1 MKRSILL
8 LVSFFSYQLALAQ
21 EVTVDQ
27 SETDVPVD
35 YSVRTFNE
43 SDFQNYRW
51 LREFKNVI
59 VINKANTGTDK
70 QTLRLYVDGKM
81 KEFTRVSSGRENFEK
96 GCSPGQEPKKDH
108 CSLRSYWSTTP
119 NGYFDVQKLDK
130 NYYSNLW
137 QTWMPYSVFFDS
149 GIATHQAP
157 PGTEVKLGNR
167 ASGGCVR
174 LHPSMAPV
182 IFDYVERAGV
192 GLVPKV
198 LRNGDV
204 AKTAQGDVIRTQGYR
219 TLVIVQ
225 NVIR

>member
-1 MKRSILL
+1 MKLSILL
-8 LVSFFSYQLALAQ
+8 LASLFSYSIAWSQ

-27 SETDVPVD
+27 SEADRPAD
-35 YSVRTFNE
+35 YVVRTFNE
-43 SDFQNYRW
+43 SDFQTYRW

-59 VINKANTGTDK
+59 IINKADTGSDK
-70 QTLRLYVDGKM
+70 QTLRLYVDGKL
-81 KEFTRVSSGRENFEK
+81 KEFTRVSSGREKFEK
-96 GCSPGQEPKKDH
+96 GCAAGQNPKKDH

-119 NGYFDVQKLDK
+119 NGYFDVEKLDK
-130 NYYSNLW
+130 NYFSNLW

-157 PGTEVKLGNR
+157 AGAEGKLGSR

-174 LHPSMAPV
+174 LHPSSAPV
-182 IFDYVERAGV
+182 VFDYVEKAGM

-204 AKTAQGDVIRTQGYR
+204 AKTPQGDVIRTQGYR